1 MPKLEKSMTNGCD
14 LLRIIKQCLITHT
27 IKTEYAY
34 LWGKLIYKV
43 PKTI

>member
-1 MPKLEKSMTNGCD
+1 MTKLEKYMTNGCT

-34 LWGKLIYKV
+34 IWPKLI
-43 PKTI
+43 